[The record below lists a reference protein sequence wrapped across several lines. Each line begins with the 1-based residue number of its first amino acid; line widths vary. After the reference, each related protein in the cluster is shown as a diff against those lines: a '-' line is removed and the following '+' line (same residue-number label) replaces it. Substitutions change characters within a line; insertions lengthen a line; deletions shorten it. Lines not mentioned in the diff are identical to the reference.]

1 MEQEASRCFGRELW
15 DSNPCNG
22 RQIVSTRLEV
32 LSTEDCYRL
41 LRGGLVGRVGVTV
54 SAIPEVLP
62 VNYTLLEGDIVF
74 RTGRDT
80 SLYAATRDVPIAF
93 EVDESDPV
101 TLSGWS
107 VLAVGL
113 TEEVTD
119 PEEIARALAILP
131 DSWAPHEHA
140 HVIRLT
146 PARIS
151 GRRILR
157 DTTG

>member
-1 MEQEASRCFGRELW
+1 
-15 DSNPCNG
+15 
-22 RQIVSTRLEV
+22 
-32 LSTEDCYRL
+32 
-41 LRGGLVGRVGVTV
+41 V

-74 RTGRDT
+74 RTGLGT
-80 SLYAATRDVPIAF
+80 KLCAATRDAPIAF
-93 EVDESDPV
+93 EVDESDPA

-107 VLAVGL
+107 VLAVGI

-119 PEEIARALAILP
+119 PEEIAQVLAILP
-131 DSWAPHEHA
+131 DGWVPYEHVQ
-140 HVIRLT
+140 VIRLA
-146 PARIS
+146 PIRVS